1 MPEEV
6 VTNLAPTPKVAAAGA
21 GGALAVVMVWMLSLV
36 GISAP
41 GEVGAAIATLGA
53 YVAGW
58 LRREGES
65 PHAATPLR
73 TTALDSEEG

>member
-1 MPEEV
+1 MI
-6 VTNLAPTPKVAAAGA
+6 NQLAPTPKVAAAGA

-36 GISAP
+36 GISVP

-58 LRREGES
+58 LRREGID

-73 TTALDSEEG
+73 TTALDTEEG